1 MLKTIII
8 IGTRPEAI
16 KMALLAKELNKRKG
30 IKNYLCVS
38 GQHRSMLDQVLNFFT
53 IKPDFDLN
61 IMQENQQL
69 NDITGKIIIEVSKIY
84 DQINP
89 DLILVH
95 GDTNTC
101 FAAALAAYYKKIP
114 VAHVEAGMRTGN
126 INVPF
131 PEEANRV
138 LTGRISNFHF
148 APTSLNVKNLIAE
161 GVKRDCI
168 IKTGNTVIDSLI
180 YTSKKI
186 KIFSDKVTDQ
196 KLIKAVSDIKK
207 IILVTGHRRENFGGG
222 FKNICLALKNIA
234 IQNPDCYIIYP
245 VHLNPNVQQP
255 VLKALTGI
263 NNIILTSPLSY
274 PDFVFLMNRAYLI
287 LTDSGGIQEEGP
299 SLGKPVLVMR
309 DITERPEAIQ
319 AGTVKLVGTDR
330 KKIEKEVNHLLNDKK
345 QYHKMSKMANPYG
358 DGKATEKIADWII
371 NNQSRI
377 KKAKPE

>member
-38 GQHRSMLDQVLNFFT
+38 GQHRSMLDQVLDFFA

>member
-38 GQHRSMLDQVLNFFT
+38 GQHRSMLDQVLDFFA

-186 KIFSDKVTDQ
+186 KIFSDQVTDQ

-274 PDFVFLMNRAYLI
+274 PDFVFLLNRAYLI

-345 QYHKMSKMANPYG
+345 QYHKMSKMVNPYG